1 LTTNPDRA
9 LLNLT
14 QRDVGALVAL
24 GVGPKT
30 HIAALERFL
39 HSREVALKRIEVKN
53 QGRCINIFEGITR
66 MRRFPRGHV
75 SFSK

>member
-1 LTTNPDRA
+1 MA
-9 LLNLT
+9 LS
-14 QRDVGALVAL
+14 
-24 GVGPKT
+24 VGPEA

-39 HSREVALKRIEVKN
+39 HSPEVALERIEVKN

-75 SFSK
+75 SFSISSIRRVI